1 MAQTKADLTV
11 GLFMVAGIAALLFLA
26 LQVSGLTPKA
36 AGESY
41 TLYANFND
49 AGGLTPRAKV
59 SMAGVTIGSIR
70 DITLDRDT
78 FQARVAIEVSASVD
92 NIPADSAAVI
102 RTSGLLGEQ
111 YIDISVGG
119 DMASL
124 ADGDSFYSTQSAMNL
139 ERLITNFASGQSSLP
154 GQ

>member
-1 MAQTKADLTV
+1 MAQRKADLVV

-26 LQVSGLTPKA
+26 LQVSGLTPKSS
-36 AGESY
+36 GESY

-49 AGGLTPRAKV
+49 AGGLTRRANV

-70 DITLDRDT
+70 DITLNRET
-78 FQARVAIEVSASVD
+78 FQARVVIDVNSSID

-111 YIDISVGG
+111 YIDVSVGG
-119 DMASL
+119 DTASL
-124 ADGDSFYSTQSAMNL
+124 SDGDTFYTTQSAMNL
-139 ERLITNFASGQSSLP
+139 ERLITNFASGQ
-154 GQ
+154 